1 MKRGFTLIEL
11 LIVLTILSVLTL
23 VAVQSLGPL
32 AEQAHYETTRTTLDR
47 IEEAVMGP
55 ENLRQTDGTPI
66 ISGFVADVGRLP
78 LVGANPAPGWELQE
92 LWNPE
97 LGVAFPYQTRLGPPV
112 FDGED
117 FSHIRI
123 ACGWRG
129 PYLRPPSADG
139 LRDGWGKPLAYLLS
153 GEPLTLEVA
162 ADLTMEMPSVAE
174 PPRVMPLVTL
184 IGSAIYDDGTPA
196 FSDSKY
202 EIKAVAYLV
211 YPDPSNQH
219 NLSVHRVAIPKPDLD
234 DNVTPDF
241 VFSSVAP
248 GLRAIRVVV
257 RHDETLIADKT
268 VYRHILRSGISD
280 LQIELGTP
288 PPVVSEEQ
296 DDSD

>member
-55 ENLRQTDGTPI
+55 ESLRQTDGTPI

-78 LVGANPAPGWELQE
+78 MVGADPAPGWELQE

-97 LGVAFPYQTRLGPPV
+97 LAVAFPYQTRLGPPV
-112 FDGED
+112 FDDLD
-117 FSHIRI
+117 FSHIRL

-153 GEPLTLEVA
+153 GEPMTLEVA

-196 FSDSKY
+196 VGDS
-202 EIKAVAYLV
+202 E
-211 YPDPSNQH
+211 Q
-219 NLSVHRVAIPKPDLD
+219 NLSVKAFLIFPDA
-234 DNVTPDF
+234 DNPISLSVLEFEVTEETPDF

-257 RHDETLIADKT
+257 RQHGNEYADKT
-268 VYRHILRSGISD
+268 VYRHILRAGISD